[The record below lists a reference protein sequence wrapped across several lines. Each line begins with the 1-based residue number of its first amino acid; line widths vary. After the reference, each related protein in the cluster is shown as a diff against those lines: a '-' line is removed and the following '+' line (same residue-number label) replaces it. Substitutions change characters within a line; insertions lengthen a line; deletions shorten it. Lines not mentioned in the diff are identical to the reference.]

1 LVKLDSE
8 IVALNVGGTHHMM
21 TERQVLGL
29 CADSTLAKM
38 FSGTHEL
45 KKIKEEVFV
54 DRDGRTFQHLVN
66 YLRNN
71 RETWPEFV
79 DPNDEVQFLKELD
92 WWKIPSLRGQTR
104 QTVHVA
110 PKINISS
117 MSERKVPQE
126 MTRQDHPSP
135 KRSVQVPQ
143 PDAFHDGRSEDSH
156 GVALKAA
163 KDKWNELG
171 PLRLEDIMRN
181 SKEPIDQSRQFGQS
195 HFNKYILG
203 QLGVNGKVTGVGK
216 EINHIIYEGQFNDDV
231 YSGFGRFIYSNGNYY
246 IGNWLDGK
254 RSGYGK
260 LVEIKTGRVYEG

>member
-1 LVKLDSE
+1 
-8 IVALNVGGTHHMM
+8 M
-21 TERQVLGL
+21 
-29 CADSTLAKM
+29 
-38 FSGTHEL
+38 
-45 KKIKEEVFV
+45 
-54 DRDGRTFQHLVN
+54 
-66 YLRNN
+66 
-71 RETWPEFV
+71 
-79 DPNDEVQFLKELD
+79 
-92 WWKIPSLRGQTR
+92 
-104 QTVHVA
+104 
-110 PKINISS
+110 
-117 MSERKVPQE
+117 
-126 MTRQDHPSP
+126 
-135 KRSVQVPQ
+135 PQ